1 MTPKARIPTKTT
13 SQGVLDKPTAKSGG
27 RRAAR
32 PAQATLYLVFG
43 GTVRDS
49 AGLDYVDPAA
59 IDTVGY
65 FATYDE
71 AYRAWQGASQRRVD
85 EANTKYIIVEVI

>member
-13 SQGVLDKPTAKSGG
+13 SQGVLDKPTAKGGG

-32 PAQATLYLVFG
+32 PAQTTLYLVFG

-59 IDTVGY
+59 IDTIGY

-71 AYRAWQGASQRRVD
+71 AFRAWQGASQRRVD